1 MDIFDFEKKV
11 AFKTYKNRNNCYV
24 NLTFFVKKRHGGLIT
39 TGGSITTLFPDGSTI
54 TSEYNIRQ
62 KDCVIYFRVSED
74 EYVVEIKDMNEL
86 TIIAFDLIK
95 DEEVFDTFIIVNNVS

>member
-1 MDIFDFEKKV
+1 MNYV
-11 AFKTYKNRNNCYV
+11 AFVIIIDEFGCSR
-24 NLTFFVKKRHGGLIT
+24 LFVFAT
-39 TGGSITTLFPDGSTI
+39 
-54 TSEYNIRQ
+54 RQ
-62 KDCVIYFRVSED
+62 KDGIIYFKVSED